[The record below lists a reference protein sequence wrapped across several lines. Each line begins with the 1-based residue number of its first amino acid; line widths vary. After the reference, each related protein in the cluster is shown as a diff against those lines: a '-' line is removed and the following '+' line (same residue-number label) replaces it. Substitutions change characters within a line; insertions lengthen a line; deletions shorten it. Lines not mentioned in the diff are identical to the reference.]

1 MTETDPGA
9 ARPNAGT
16 VGVHRQDVSEP
27 VTEPESLNAVRQAR
41 PGPEPVETARD
52 TAGHT
57 ETRRT
62 GEHEKGH
69 DEISEVR
76 RDIERT
82 RDDLGDTIEAL
93 AAKADIKGRAQE
105 RVHAT
110 MTAAR
115 ARATGVAGRVREAA
129 PPHMREA
136 AGRAGEQVRTSPGL
150 VAAAGAV
157 VAAGGAVLLLRRM
170 TGGRGRPAKTTGLS
184 MPLFL
189 SGTGLGKRGG
199 MVRRSLSEKAG
210 LPARIRL
217 YGKKTR
223 MRGRPAMF
231 RTTPGR
237 GVFGKSMLGGKGM
250 FGRGG
255 VFGGKAMF
263 GKGTSGKGTS
273 GKGTSGKSMF
283 GKGML
288 GGKGMFGK
296 SASGKGVFGGS
307 RTTRGA
313 RMFPTAKHNSTFTR
327 RFAHR

>member
-52 TAGHT
+52 TRT
-57 ETRRT
+57 ETGKRT

-136 AGRAGEQVRTSPGL
+136 AGRAGEQVRNRPDL
-150 VAAAGAV
+150 LAAAGAV
-157 VAAGGAVLLLRRM
+157 AAAGGAVLLLRRV
-170 TGGRGRPAKTTGLS
+170 TRGGGRTAKTTGLG
-184 MPLFL
+184 MPIFL
-189 SGTGLGKRGG
+189 SRPGGLGKRGG
-199 MVRRSLSEKAG
+199 MVRRSLSAKAG

-231 RTTPGR
+231 RTTPGK
-237 GVFGKSMLGGKGM
+237 GVFGKSM

-263 GKGTSGKGTS
+263 

-313 RMFPTAKHNSTFTR
+313 RMFPAAKHNSTFTR

>member
-1 MTETDPGA
+1 MTETDRGA

-41 PGPEPVETARD
+41 PGPEPVETARER
-52 TAGHT
+52 AGHT

-136 AGRAGEQVRTSPGL
+136 AGRAGEQVRNRPDLLAT
-150 VAAAGAV
+150 AGAV
-157 VAAGGAVLLLRRM
+157 AAAGGAVLLLRRV
-170 TGGRGRPAKTTGLS
+170 TRGGGRTAKTTGLG
-184 MPLFL
+184 MPIFL
-189 SGTGLGKRGG
+189 SRPGGLGKRGG
-199 MVRRSLSEKAG
+199 VVRRSLSAKAG

-231 RTTPGR
+231 RTTPGK

-263 GKGTSGKGTS
+263 GKGA
-273 GKGTSGKSMF
+273 SGKSMF

-296 SASGKGVFGGS
+296 SAFGKGVFGGS

-313 RMFPTAKHNSTFTR
+313 RMFPAAKHNSTFTR

>member
-27 VTEPESLNAVRQAR
+27 VTDTESLNAVRQAR
-41 PGPEPVETARD
+41 PGPEPVAAARD
-52 TAGHT
+52 TKGGT
-57 ETRRT
+57 ETETGRRG
-62 GEHEKGH
+62 GEHDKGH

-105 RVHAT
+105 RMHAT

-129 PPHMREA
+129 PTHMREA
-136 AGRAGEQVRTSPGL
+136 AGRAGEQVRTGPGL

-157 VAAGGAVLLLRRM
+157 AAAGGAVLLLRRM
-170 TGGRGRPAKTTGLS
+170 TGGRGRTAKTTGLGV
-184 MPLFL
+184 PIFL
-189 SGTGLGKRGG
+189 SGPGLLGKRGVTG
-199 MVRRSLSEKAG
+199 RRSLSAKAG

-217 YGKKTR
+217 YGRTG
-223 MRGRPAMF
+223 MRGRRAMS
-231 RTTPGR
+231 RMGMPGR
-237 GVFGKSMLGGKGM
+237 SMFGGKGM

-255 VFGGKAMF
+255 VFGGKAM
-263 GKGTSGKGTS
+263 SGRS
-273 GKGTSGKSMF
+273 AF
-283 GKGML
+283 
-288 GGKGMFGK
+288 GKGMFGGKGKFGGASMFGKSMPGKGMAGK
-296 SASGKGVFGGS
+296 SAFGKGMFGG
-307 RTTRGA
+307 TRAMRGGRVFA
-313 RMFPTAKHNSTFTR
+313 TAKHNTFTR